1 MGWFRPRVRL
11 PGAPVARAIR
21 SGTGYESRV
30 ICGGVGRCIEW
41 RWITMLRKLRIA
53 LVVTIM
59 AVAVASSAD
68 GASALGFYRDGDF
81 GLFGFGGP

>member
-21 SGTGYESRV
+21 SGTGYESWV
-30 ICGGVGRCIEW
+30 ICGGVSRCTES

-68 GASALGFYRDGDF
+68 SASALGFYRGGDF
-81 GLFGFGGP
+81 GLACS

>member
-1 MGWFRPRVRL
+1 V
-11 PGAPVARAIR
+11 VRAIR
-21 SGTGYESRV
+21 SGSGNESCV
-30 ICGGVGRCIEW
+30 ICGGICRCTEW
-41 RWITMLRKLRIA
+41 RRITMLRKLRIA

-68 GASALGFYRDGDF
+68 SASALGFYGGGDY